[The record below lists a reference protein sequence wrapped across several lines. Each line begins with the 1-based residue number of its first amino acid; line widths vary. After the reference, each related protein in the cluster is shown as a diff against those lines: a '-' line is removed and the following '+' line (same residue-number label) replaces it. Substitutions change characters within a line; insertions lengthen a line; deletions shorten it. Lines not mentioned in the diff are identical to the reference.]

1 MNTSPKNN
9 FTQHTFFYQNKPFR
23 MLQAMGETWFVA
35 ADICTALGLPQV
47 SRAVRRIDPVS
58 AKMVKVPLPQ
68 QPNRAV
74 AMNVVDAAGLEQ
86 MTLLGTKQATGPFRR
101 WLRREVIPIQQW
113 CEGAEPPPTAAA
125 LPTDT
130 KLPRF
135 TRRDLLALAIEA
147 EEECDALRQNDAAW
161 PPRAAAYDRLAK
173 NKDSRRSRRCDDC
186 HVDRNPAGRRP

>member
-1 MNTSPKNN
+1 MNTTPQNHFIQN
-9 FTQHTFFYQNKPFR
+9 TFFYQDKPFR
-23 MLQAMGETWFVA
+23 MLQAAGETWFVA

-47 SRAVRRIDPVS
+47 SRAVRRIDPGS
-58 AKMVKVPLPQ
+58 TQMVKVFLPQ

-86 MTLLGTKQATGPFRR
+86 MTLLGTKQATVPFRR
-101 WLRREVIPIQQW
+101 WLRREVIPVQRW
-113 CEGAEPPPTAAA
+113 CEGEEPPPTAAT

-135 TRRDLLALAIEA
+135 TRRDLLALAIKA
-147 EEECDALRQNDAAW
+147 EDECDVLRQNNAAL

-173 NKDSRRSRRCDDC
+173 SKDSRRSR
-186 HVDRNPAGRRP
+186 